1 MPHTACL
8 PLLKWSV
15 VCLMQALQTEHRHTS
30 EARRRAEQE
39 AAHLREEADAAA
51 HSMQDSS
58 SALQGHMQR
67 MGALQRQLGT
77 QVGSTL

>member
-1 MPHTACL
+1 MCL
-8 PLLKWSV
+8 L
-15 VCLMQALQTEHRHTS
+15 QALQSEHRHTS

-51 HSMQDSS
+51 HNVQDSS

-67 MGALQRQLGT
+67 MAALQRQLGT
-77 QVGSTL
+77 QVGPSL